1 VQWLSVNLRNGFMPS
16 LRNYFGRLRQILQE
30 FRPDLI
36 WAVSDA
42 FHGIFGARLSREFRT
57 KCVIDFY
64 DNFEA
69 FTATKMPG
77 VLSMFRNSVKHADG
91 VTFFS
96 QRMADYVIQTY
107 PLHKPHAVILSG
119 VRKDLFYPQNRQQ
132 CRQRLGLPADGRII
146 GVAGALDPSRGIDTL
161 FSVYEILAAKDTQL
175 HLALAGPRGARQKIP
190 SGPRV
195 HDFDSLPHEDVP
207 TFLNALDLAVIC
219 YRHSAQGNYSFP
231 QKAYE
236 IIACGVP
243 VIAAAVGS
251 MQDLLQSYPQ
261 CLYEPENAA
270 SLAGAIRRQLDQ
282 QTFVQIPA
290 PSWADSAARLSEF
303 LNKVVG

>member
-1 VQWLSVNLRNGFMPS
+1 
-16 LRNYFGRLRQILQE
+16 
-30 FRPDLI
+30 
-36 WAVSDA
+36 
-42 FHGIFGARLSREFRT
+42 
-57 KCVIDFY
+57 
-64 DNFEA
+64 
-69 FTATKMPG
+69 
-77 VLSMFRNSVKHADG
+77 
-91 VTFFS
+91 
-96 QRMADYVIQTY
+96 
-107 PLHKPHAVILSG
+107 
-119 VRKDLFYPQNRQQ
+119 
-132 CRQRLGLPADGRII
+132 
-146 GVAGALDPSRGIDTL
+146 VAGALDPSRGIDTL

-290 PSWADSAARLSEF
+290 PSWADSATRLSEF
-303 LNKVVG
+303 LDKVVG